1 MAIVYK
7 VSVYQLIYCDIL
19 YNNCPLIFWLLW
31 YVQTLF
37 NNANLVV
44 ERGEK
49 IAIIGPNGCGKSTLL
64 KLILGMEKP
73 QGGEVLLGDH
83 NVLPNYFDQ
92 NQVN

>member
-1 MAIVYK
+1 MV
-7 VSVYQLIYCDIL
+7 C
-19 YNNCPLIFWLLW
+19 
-31 YVQTLF
+31 VQTLF
-37 NNANLVV
+37 NNANLIV

-73 QGGEVLLGDH
+73 QDCEVLLGDH
-83 NVLPNYFDQ
+83 NVLPNYFEQ